1 MQLKYFKNLID
12 FCRID
17 KPFDATGL
25 SLYRLIFSGST
36 ERDPAAW
43 TELKIHPMKYVW
55 KHIKLSNELSNN
67 LITLATMNPVSLKLT
82 ISKRS
87 HRGCSLKKKTILKK
101 FAKFAGKHQCWSHT
115 FFTAHLRVTAFEF
128 HLGTVM
134 WEKNITPSAR
144 LSI

>member
-1 MQLKYFKNLID
+1 MQLKYFKNLVD

-17 KPFDATGL
+17 KPFHATGL

-43 TELKIHPMKYVW
+43 TDLKIHPMKYVW

-67 LITLATMNPVSLKLT
+67 LITLAAMNPVSLKLT

-87 HRGCSLKKKTILKK
+87 HRRCSLKKKLFLKNSQNSQENTSAGVTPFLQNT
-101 FAKFAGKHQCWSHT
+101 FASLLLNF
-115 FFTAHLRVTAFEF
+115 
-128 HLGTVM
+128 
-134 WEKNITPSAR
+134 I
-144 LSI
+144 

>member
-1 MQLKYFKNLID
+1 MQLKYFKNLVD

-17 KPFDATGL
+17 KPFHATGL

-43 TELKIHPMKYVW
+43 TDLKIHPMKYVW

-87 HRGCSLKKKTILKK
+87 HRRCSLKKKLFLKIRK
-101 FAKFAGKHQCWSHT
+101 IRRKTPVLESHL
-115 FFTAHLRVTAFEF
+115 FYR
-128 HLGTVM
+128 
-134 WEKNITPSAR
+134 TPSRHCFWISSRSCHVGKNSTPWAR